1 LTLEELEA
9 RVLRLEDIEEIKKLM
24 AAFCYADDA
33 IDVPEI
39 IKLFAEDAI
48 ADFHPFGHYEGKT
61 EIAKFFGEDL
71 PSAFSFMVHMVH
83 NPVINVNGNH
93 ATGQWYYE
101 LPATNS
107 ATNEAIWISGI
118 FKHEF
123 IKVSG
128 AWKFKRFTS
137 HNYYITP
144 YDKGWVQKP
153 QLDV

>member
-1 LTLEELEA
+1 MTLEELEA

-39 IKLFAEDAI
+39 IKLFA
-48 ADFHPFGHYEGKT
+48 
-61 EIAKFFGEDL
+61 
-71 PSAFSFMVHMVH
+71 
-83 NPVINVNGNH
+83 VNGNH

-123 IKVSG
+123 IKVSE